1 MSDSQYTPYVPSTIQ
16 NQILAEKIRLR
27 TILCESLLATFR
39 LMRRLLEEENH
50 EPTPGIEDG
59 CADVILLYDDICNG
73 KILFRATELWQQKII
88 VKHVEQFALA
98 MMKRRSAR
106 IEQQKVEVWLSA
118 CYFLAD
124 QRMANCPEVKTIIV
138 NAMNA
143 LKITKLDSLPPVD

>member
-1 MSDSQYTPYVPSTIQ
+1 M
-16 NQILAEKIRLR
+16 L
-27 TILCESLLATFR
+27 
-39 LMRRLLEEENH
+39 
-50 EPTPGIEDG
+50 
-59 CADVILLYDDICNG
+59 
-73 KILFRATELWQQKII
+73 
-88 VKHVEQFALA
+88 FALA

-138 NAMNA
+138 NAMSA